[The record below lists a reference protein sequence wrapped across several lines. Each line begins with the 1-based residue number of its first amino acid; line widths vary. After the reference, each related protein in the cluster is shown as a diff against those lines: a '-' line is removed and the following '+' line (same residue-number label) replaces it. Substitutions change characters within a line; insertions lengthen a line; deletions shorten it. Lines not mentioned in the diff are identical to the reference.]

1 MSRIRAR
8 RYSRT
13 ARASVS
19 KPPPRLPTDPGTIIS
34 LTIHESR
41 SIGLQTKK
49 PAETIW
55 SAGLGDVGFL
65 PVPFTPSTRSRAPCD
80 NRYTSPYKRAE
91 QAGSVPIPSKN
102 LKTFGKSYFHAQRQS
117 NPSVESVSFR
127 TESIDERNGFD
138 RRL

>member
-65 PVPFTPSTRSRAPCD
+65 PVPLRHPPGRVRRATTDTHRLTGARNRLDQSRYLSLIHISEPTRQ
-80 NRYTSPYKRAE
+80 AE
-91 QAGSVPIPSKN
+91 I
-102 LKTFGKSYFHAQRQS
+102 SYA
-117 NPSVESVSFR
+117 V
-127 TESIDERNGFD
+127 
-138 RRL
+138 